1 MLKIRKE
8 NINDYKEVYKVI
20 KSAFEVAKHSD
31 GNEQDLVESLRNSD
45 KFIKEL
51 SLVAVDDK
59 KIVGYILFTK
69 VKIGENVELAL
80 APIGVLPKYQNK
92 GVGTKLILKG
102 HEIAKKMGY
111 HYSVVLGD
119 PNYYKKFGYVEASKY
134 NIKAPFDVPDDNFMA
149 IKLSDNDIKIEGIV
163 EYAKEFGI

>member
-1 MLKIRKE
+1 MLEIRKE
-8 NINDYKEVYKVI
+8 NIKDYKEVYKVI

-80 APIGVLPKYQNK
+80 APIGVLPKYQ
-92 GVGTKLILKG
+92 
-102 HEIAKKMGY
+102 KK
-111 HYSVVLGD
+111 
-119 PNYYKKFGYVEASKY
+119 A
-134 NIKAPFDVPDDNFMA
+134 
-149 IKLSDNDIKIEGIV
+149 
-163 EYAKEFGI
+163 